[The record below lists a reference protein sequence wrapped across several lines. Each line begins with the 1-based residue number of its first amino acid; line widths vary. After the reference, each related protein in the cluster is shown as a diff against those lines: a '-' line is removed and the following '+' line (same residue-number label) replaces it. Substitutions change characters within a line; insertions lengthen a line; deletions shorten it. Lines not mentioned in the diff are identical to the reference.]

1 MAFVQSPCCA
11 ESDLSVSAS
20 RELNRL
26 RILFDKCGD
35 ALLAAHYLVDM
46 LIEGGQFLAECREH
60 FLLGRCPATPLTQG
74 RPDLVE
80 GKAKILRLVD
90 EGECFQD
97 V

>member
-1 MAFVQSPCCA
+1 MAFVQSSCCA
-11 ESDLSVSAS
+11 ELDLSVSAS

-35 ALLAAHYLVDM
+35 ALLAAHYLV
-46 LIEGGQFLAECREH
+46 
-60 FLLGRCPATPLTQG
+60 
-74 RPDLVE
+74 E
-80 GKAKILRLVD
+80 GKAKILRLVY